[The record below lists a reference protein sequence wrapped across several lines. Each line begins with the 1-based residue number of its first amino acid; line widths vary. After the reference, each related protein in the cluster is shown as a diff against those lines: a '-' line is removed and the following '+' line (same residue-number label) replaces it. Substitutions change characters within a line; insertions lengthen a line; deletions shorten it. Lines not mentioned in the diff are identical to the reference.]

1 MTKNETQ
8 RDSERDIVRLKHI
21 LDECA
26 QIEQIVARTDRDA
39 LLESALE
46 RKYIIIG
53 EACRAVSS
61 ELKHTYTGIPWADI
75 IAMRNI
81 LVHEYYRVERA
92 TLWDVAEH
100 KIPALKDW
108 IQGIISG
115 EKAV

>member
-1 MTKNETQ
+1 MTKDELQ
-8 RDSERDIVRLKHI
+8 RDIVRLRHI

-26 QIEQIVARTDRDA
+26 HIEQFLQRSDRDA
-39 LLESALE
+39 LLEAALE

-53 EACRAVSS
+53 EACRAMSHQ
-61 ELKHTYTGIPWADI
+61 LKQQYSQIPWADI

-81 LVHEYYRVERA
+81 LVHEYYKVERE

-100 KIPALKDW
+100 KIPALKNW

>member
-1 MTKNETQ
+1 MTKDESN
-8 RDSERDIVRLKHI
+8 RDIVRLKHI
-21 LDECA
+21 LDECS
-26 QIEQIVARTDRDA
+26 QVEQFLLSSDRDA
-39 LLESALE
+39 LLEAALE

-53 EACRAVSS
+53 EACRAVSA
-61 ELKHTYTGIPWADI
+61 ELKKRYPLIPWADI

-81 LVHEYYRVERA
+81 LVHEYYKVERA